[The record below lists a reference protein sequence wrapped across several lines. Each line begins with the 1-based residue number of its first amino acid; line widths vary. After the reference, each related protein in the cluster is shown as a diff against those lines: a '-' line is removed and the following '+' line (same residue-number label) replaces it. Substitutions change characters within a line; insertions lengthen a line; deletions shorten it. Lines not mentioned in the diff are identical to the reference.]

1 MFRTSTKNIQILFML
16 KNKLYIALLC
26 AITSWAGLA
35 QEVPP
40 NYNFE
45 VFEDNQPVGWSID
58 GESTFIPMQ
67 DFENFKEGKASLR
80 LEMPETDE
88 VNPMFVVTKVLP
100 TYKGKKLVF
109 SGYIKTDGDDLQ
121 MTPII
126 RIDPNID
133 FVSLPENVKGTT
145 DWKKYELIV
154 ELKPE
159 QTQQIVLGTYM
170 LGKGTIW
177 LDDFKVTI
185 DGKDIATAEIFT
197 FPAVKDRAFD
207 KGSEVVFPP
216 LDVKHIENLALLGRV
231 WGFLKYH
238 HPAIAQGNY
247 NWDYE
252 LFRFLP
258 EYLQVTS
265 SKQRDALLVK
275 WIEQLG
281 MVKLCDTCE
290 ETSKEAVLKPNLN
303 WLNTYQLS
311 SELQSKIKYIYA
323 NRSQGEQY
331 YVASGHSQNAVF
343 TNELNYE
350 QMQYPDA
357 GFRLLSLYRLW
368 NIMQYYMPNRH
379 ITDRDWEEVLE
390 THIQSFIQAENRLAY
405 ELATVQLI
413 GEINDTH
420 SDLWQGAE
428 ALDQHRGK
436 NYAPFRVEF
445 IENQLVVTD
454 IYNPEL
460 LKGIQIE
467 RGDRLTHINH
477 RSIEQILDS
486 ISPYHPASNLSAQLR
501 DISLFNILRTNEN
514 QVHLVYEDKN
524 KQEKKAVVPMF
535 PKSELKSYGWFKSLN
550 GEPSYRF
557 LEEEIGYVTL
567 GNIQDSDA
575 DLIKEAFRNTKGIVI
590 DIRNYPAAFM
600 PFALGSYFVD
610 QPTPFVKFTS
620 VNYNNPGEFL
630 FMDPIIIE
638 PDNKPYQGKVVV
650 LIDERTQSSAEYTT
664 MAFRAGRNVTVIGSQ
679 TAGADGNVSQV
690 GLPGGLG
697 TFISGLG
704 VYYPDGTA
712 TQRIGIIPDIE
723 VKRTIKGVG
732 EQRDELLEKAIELI
746 KDSEHKK

>member
-1 MFRTSTKNIQILFML
+1 MFTL
-16 KNKLYIALLC
+16 KNKLHTAFLC
-26 AITSWAGLA
+26 TAISWTCIA
-35 QEVPP
+35 QEGSA

-45 VFEDNQPVGWSID
+45 TFEEGQPVGWSVD
-58 GESTFIPMQ
+58 GESVFIPFQ
-67 DFENFKEGKASLR
+67 DFENFKEGNSAFR
-80 LEMPETDE
+80 LEMPETDKA
-88 VNPMFVVTKVLP
+88 NPMFVITKILP
-100 TYKGKKLVF
+100 AYKGKKLVL
-109 SGYIKTDGDDLQ
+109 SGYIKTDGDNFQ

-126 RIDPNID
+126 RIDPTID

-145 DWKKYELIV
+145 DWKKYELTV

-159 QTQQIVLGTYM
+159 QTQQIVVGTYM

-185 DGKDIATAEIFT
+185 DGKDIATAEIFK
-197 FPAVKDRAFD
+197 FPAAEDNAFD
-207 KGSEVVFPP
+207 KGSQVVFPS
-216 LDVKHIENLALLGRV
+216 LDATQIDNLALLGRV

-238 HPAIAQGNY
+238 HPAIAQGKY

-258 EYLQVTS
+258 QYVKVTS
-265 SKQRDALLVK
+265 SKQRDALLLQ

-281 MVKLCDTCE
+281 MVKLCDTCT

-303 WLNTYQLS
+303 WMDTYKLS
-311 SELQSKIKYIYA
+311 DELKHKIAYIYA
-323 NRSQGEQY
+323 NRVQGEQY
-331 YVASGHSQNAVF
+331 YVSSGHYQYAVF
-343 TNELNYE
+343 ANELSYE
-350 QMQYPDA
+350 QMEIPDA
-357 GFRLLSLYRLW
+357 GFRLVSLYRLW
-368 NIMQYYMPNRH
+368 NIMQYYMPYRD
-379 ITDRDWEEVLE
+379 ITDRNWEEVLAA
-390 THIQSFIQAENRLAY
+390 HIQSFINAEDRLAY

-413 GEINDTH
+413 ADINDTH
-420 SDLWQGAE
+420 ADLWQGGE
-428 ALDQHRGK
+428 ALAQHRGEH
-436 NYAPFRVEF
+436 YAPFRVEF

-460 LKGIQIE
+460 LKDIQIE
-467 RGDRLTHINH
+467 RGDRVTHINQ
-477 RSIEQILDS
+477 RSINQILDS
-486 ISPYHPASNLSAQLR
+486 ISPFHPASNRSAQLR

-514 QVHLVYEDKN
+514 QVHLVYLDKN
-524 KQEKKAVVPMF
+524 NKEKKAVIPMF
-535 PKSELKSYGWFKSLN
+535 PKSELKSYGWFKSLD

-557 LEEEIGYVTL
+557 LNEEIGYVTL

-575 DLIKEAFRNTKGIVI
+575 QKIKETFRNTKGIVI
-590 DIRNYPAAFM
+590 DIRNYPTAFM

-630 FMDPIIIE
+630 FMDPIVIE
-638 PDNKPYQGKVVV
+638 PDGKPYQGKVVV
-650 LIDERTQSSAEYTT
+650 LVDERTQSSAEYTA

-690 GLPGGLG
+690 VLPGGLG

-704 VYYPDGTA
+704 VYYPNGEP

-723 VKRTIKGVG
+723 VKRTIKGVR

-746 KDSEHKK
+746 KK

>member
-1 MFRTSTKNIQILFML
+1 MFILNRKF
-16 KNKLYIALLC
+16 YTAIACC
-26 AITSWAGLA
+26 ALTWNAWA
-35 QEVPP
+35 QDIHT

-45 VFEDNQPVGWSID
+45 IFEDNQPVGWSID

-109 SGYIKTDGDDLQ
+109 SGYIKTDGDNFQ

-133 FVSLPENVKGTT
+133 FVTLPENVKGTT
-145 DWKKYELIV
+145 DWKKYELTV

-159 QTQQIVLGTYM
+159 QTKQLVLGIYM

-185 DGKDIATAEIFT
+185 DGKDVSTAEIFK
-197 FPAVKDRAFD
+197 FPAVEDHAFD
-207 KGSEVVFPP
+207 KGSDVVFPP
-216 LDVKHIENLALLGRV
+216 LDANQMDNLALLGRV

-238 HPAIAQGNY
+238 HPAIAEGKY

-258 EYLQVTS
+258 QYFQVTS
-265 SKQRDALLVK
+265 SKQRDALLLQ

-281 MVKLCDTCE
+281 MVKLCDTCAA
-290 ETSKEAVLKPNLN
+290 TSKEAVLKPNLN
-303 WLNTYQLS
+303 WMDTYQLS
-311 SELQSKIKYIYA
+311 DELRHKIAYIYA
-323 NRSQGEQY
+323 NRTQEEQY
-331 YVASGHSQNAVF
+331 YVAKGSYQNAVF
-343 TNELNYE
+343 PNELSYE
-350 QMQYPDA
+350 EMEFPDA
-357 GFRLLSLYRLW
+357 GFRLVSLYRLW

-379 ITDRDWEEVLE
+379 ITDRDWEEVLRA
-390 THIQSFIQAENRLAY
+390 HIQSFIEAKDRLAY

-413 GEINDTH
+413 ADINDTH
-420 SDLWQGAE
+420 ADLWEGGK
-428 ALDQHRGK
+428 ALAQHRGEH
-436 NYAPFRVEF
+436 YAPFRVEF

-460 LKGIQIE
+460 LKDIQIE
-467 RGDRLTHINH
+467 RGDRLTHINR

-486 ISPYHPASNLSAQLR
+486 ISPFHPASNRSAQLR

-514 QVHLVYEDKN
+514 QVHLVYLDKN
-524 KQEKKAVVPMF
+524 NKEKKAVIPMF
-535 PKSELKSYGWFKSLN
+535 PKSELKSYGWFKSVPD
-550 GEPSYRF
+550 EPSYRF
-557 LEEEIGYVTL
+557 LEDTVGYVTL

-575 DLIKEAFRNTKGIVI
+575 QKIKEAFRNTKGIVI
-590 DIRNYPAAFM
+590 DIRNYPTAFM

-610 QPTPFVKFTS
+610 QPTPFVKFTA
-620 VNYNNPGEFL
+620 VNYGNPGEFVFL
-630 FMDPIIIE
+630 DPYIIE
-638 PDNKPYQGKVVV
+638 PDEQPYQGKVVV
-650 LIDERTQSSAEYTT
+650 IVDERTQSSAEYTT

-690 GLPGGLG
+690 VLPGGLG
-697 TFISGLG
+697 TFISALG
-704 VYYPDGTA
+704 VYYPNGEP
-712 TQRIGIIPDIE
+712 TQRIGIVPDIE
-723 VKRTIKGVG
+723 VKRTIKGVR

-746 KDSEHKK
+746 KK